1 MFLRG
6 CWAMAVLCGCW
17 VIQTRA
23 AVMKQGHTVLLRL
36 QGLGTITQG
45 WATGYSSAV
54 SSCSCPALPTAQE
67 PRRVTYIEEN
77 RWELGI
83 DLAALRE
90 CRGMKT
96 SI

>member
-6 CWAMAVLCGCW
+6 CWAMAVVWGCW
-17 VIQTRA
+17 VTQTRA
-23 AVMKQGHTVLLRL
+23 AVMQQGHTVLLRL
-36 QGLGTITQG
+36 QGLGTVTQG
-45 WATGYSSAV
+45 LATGCSSAV
-54 SSCSCPALPTAQE
+54 SSYSCPALPTAQE

-90 CRGMKT
+90 CRGMRT
-96 SI
+96 FI